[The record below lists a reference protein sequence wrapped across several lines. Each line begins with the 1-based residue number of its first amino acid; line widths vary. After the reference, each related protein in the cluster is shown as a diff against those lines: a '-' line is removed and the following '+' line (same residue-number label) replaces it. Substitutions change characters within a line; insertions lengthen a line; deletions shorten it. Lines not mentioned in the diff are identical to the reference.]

1 MQYLVKAMMGVVFA
15 LMMMLTF
22 SSVTASP
29 IQTSF
34 TQQSAQAQPQPSPSE
49 NGFQPIF
56 TGSQQKKVSREY
68 DAGLHP
74 ARSEYAAKGP
84 TPNTGTFLT
93 NNYQQ
98 LTQGGAEIVNMR
110 PSRRTILSTLMAP
123 IMSMREQAMN
133 MLSASLQG
141 CQSGNQSMWCRFWG
155 MFLN

>member
-1 MQYLVKAMMGVVFA
+1 MDARQLQYMVKAMMGVVFA
-15 LMMMLTF
+15 LLMITF

-29 IQTSF
+29 IQTSH
-34 TQQSAQAQPQPSPSE
+34 TQAAQPQPSPSE
-49 NGFQPIF
+49 NGFKPMF
-56 TGSQQKKVSREY
+56 TGSQPKVSREY
-68 DAGLHP
+68 DAGLP

-84 TPNTGTFLT
+84 NTGFLT

-98 LTQGGAEIVNMR
+98 LTQSGAEIVNIR

-123 IMSMREQAMN
+123 IMNMREQAMN

-141 CQSGNQSMWCRFWG
+141 CQGGNQSMWCRFWG